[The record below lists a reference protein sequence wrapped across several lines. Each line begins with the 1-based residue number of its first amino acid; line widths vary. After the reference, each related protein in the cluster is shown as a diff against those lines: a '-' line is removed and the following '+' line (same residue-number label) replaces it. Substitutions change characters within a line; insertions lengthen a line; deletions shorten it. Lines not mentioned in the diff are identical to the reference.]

1 MKISIEEKKLTA
13 LLKIFYSDYFD
24 EYLNHM
30 IDGDEEQSVV
40 TLFKGM
46 EFFLELVKELGIKFN
61 YSDIKDYIVQ
71 EYENGEEIYN
81 NLKKQYNLEFDE
93 YMEKEKI
100 LKIYLDVNCKTSKL
114 WRGIYYAYKK
124 QKNIFVNHSNSF
136 LFGNNSINII
146 SRRTGFTNFLNSSK
160 YKTSILNDG
169 KNLNE
174 SNINISWS
182 NDDTALITLTGE
194 EQNPELITVEF
205 STDIIYK

>member
-1 MKISIEEKKLTA
+1 M
-13 LLKIFYSDYFD
+13 
-24 EYLNHM
+24 
-30 IDGDEEQSVV
+30 
-40 TLFKGM
+40 
-46 EFFLELVKELGIKFN
+46 
-61 YSDIKDYIVQ
+61 
-71 EYENGEEIYN
+71 
-81 NLKKQYNLEFDE
+81 
-93 YMEKEKI
+93 
-100 LKIYLDVNCKTSKL
+100 KIYLDVNCKTSKL